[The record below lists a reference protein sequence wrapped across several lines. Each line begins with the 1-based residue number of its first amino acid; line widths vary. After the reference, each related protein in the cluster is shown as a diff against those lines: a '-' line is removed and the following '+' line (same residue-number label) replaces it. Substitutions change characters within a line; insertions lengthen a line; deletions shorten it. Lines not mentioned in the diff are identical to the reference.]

1 MTETSRTNDAIG
13 AKDPPK
19 TRRPHYGDVAR
30 IYALADEWLAST
42 RPPRGPSALLDLV
55 QLVPPRSGS
64 TAVDL
69 GSYDGKWAEPVAAR
83 FGCRVVPLDLVERPM
98 QDARSRGLTPVL
110 EDMQQLPFTSSS
122 LSLVWCRDALSM
134 VSEPARVISETARVL
149 TAGSG
154 AVLYTALTTSRL
166 EPLERRELFE
176 ALEAPAWWDRG
187 RAPIDDAIARTDLEV
202 VHEERFSPENQE
214 SALADAE
221 PALLKDL
228 VVLARLERERE
239 AFEAMAPGPWTAR
252 VRAWNSWA
260 IYLLLG
266 KLETRAWV
274 LRKPTR

>member
-1 MTETSRTNDAIG
+1 MTETRRSHDAIG
-13 AKDPPK
+13 PNDPLR

-30 IYALADEWLAST
+30 IYALAEEWLAST
-42 RPPRGPSALLDLV
+42 RPPRSPSALIDLV
-55 QLVPPRSGS
+55 ELVPPASGS

-83 FGCRVVPLDLVERPM
+83 FGCRVVPLDIVERPM
-98 QDARSRGLTPVL
+98 HDARSRGLTPVL
-110 EDMQQLPFTSSS
+110 ADMQHLPFASSS
-122 LSLVWCRDALSM
+122 LSLVWSRDALSM

-149 TAGSG
+149 TAGGG

-187 RAPIDDAIARTDLEV
+187 RTPIDDAIARTDLHV

-214 SALADAE
+214 FALAEAD

-239 AFEAMAPGPWTAR
+239 AFEAMAPGPWAAR

-274 LRKPTR
+274 LRKPGR